1 MLKVIT
7 VNIEGSSGTPYIVSI
22 IRDEDSLKASCTCP
36 AGEMKTH
43 CKHRIELFAGN
54 LASVRGTTEPNL
66 AQEISIMLKGTTVEL
81 ALQAVESAEIEA
93 KAANDKVK
101 RAKKALGRV
110 MN

>member
-22 IRDEDSLKASCTCP
+22 IREEDSLKTSCTCP
-36 AGEMKTH
+36 AGEMRTH

-66 AQEISIMLKGTTVEL
+66 AQEISIMLKGTAVES
-81 ALQAVESAEIEA
+81 ALQAVEAAEIEA
-93 KAANDKVK
+93 KAAKDKVK
-101 RAKKALGRV
+101 RAKRALDRV
-110 MN
+110 MH